1 MWLDTRLRRKQL
13 LVLLSFLVGVFTAF
27 AALVLKNLIELIERL
42 LTHGFDITH
51 INWLYLVYPAIG
63 VLLSALFIRYIV
75 RDDIGHGVTKI
86 LFAIS
91 RRRGKIKLLVERHS
105 Q

>member
-1 MWLDTRLRRKQL
+1 MKNIITWIEAHLKRKQL
-13 LVLLSFLVGVFTAF
+13 IVLLSFMVGVFTAL
-27 AALVLKNLIELIERL
+27 AALVLKNLIELIAHL

-63 VLLSALFIRYIV
+63 VLLSAIFIRYVV

-86 LFAIS
+86 
-91 RRRGKIKLLVERHS
+91 
-105 Q
+105 